1 MGQAKRRKQQLG
13 DMYGTPEGSN
23 HKFITYKGFDQA
35 TCDQM
40 TLKTIKAAISA
51 GQRVILMGTKADRP
65 LATAAGLTWLHERPD
80 CLEPYSFAWDLEIAE
95 NGGPS
100 APPFTHEGSLL
111 IVGVGVSEWLPSAL
125 LTNVP
130 AN

>member
-13 DMYGTPEGSN
+13 DIYGTPEGSN
-23 HKFITYKGFDQA
+23 HRLIYYKGFDQP

-40 TLKTIKAAISA
+40 TLKHIKATMSV
-51 GQRVILMGTKADRP
+51 GQRVIFMGTKADRP
-65 LATAAGLTWLHERPD
+65 LAAAAGLTWLHERSD

-95 NGGPS
+95 KGGPLIPS
-100 APPFTHEGSLL
+100 YAYEGSLA
-111 IVGVGVSEWLPSAL
+111 IVGAGASEWLSSAL
-125 LTNVP
+125 LTNAP

>member
-13 DMYGTPEGSN
+13 NLYGTPEGLN
-23 HKFITYKGFDQA
+23 HKLIAYKGFEQA

-100 APPFTHEGSLL
+100 VPPYTHKGSLL
-111 IVGVGVSEWLPSAL
+111 IVGAGASEWLSSAL

-130 AN
+130 AI

>member
-13 DMYGTPEGSN
+13 NLYGTPEGSN
-23 HKFITYKGFDQA
+23 YKLITYKGFDQA

-65 LATAAGLTWLHERPD
+65 LATAAGLIWLHERSD

-95 NGGPS
+95 KGGPLIPS
-100 APPFTHEGSLL
+100 YAYEGSLV
-111 IVGVGVSEWLPSAL
+111 IVGAGASEWLSSAL
-125 LTNVP
+125 LTNAP

>member
-13 DMYGTPEGSN
+13 NLYGTPEGSN
-23 HKFITYKGFDQA
+23 HKLITYKGFDQA

-40 TLKTIKAAISA
+40 TLKIIKAAISV

-80 CLEPYSFAWDLEIAE
+80 CLEPYSFACDLEIAE
-95 NGGPS
+95 NGGPL
-100 APPFTHEGSLL
+100 APPHTHEGSLL
-111 IVGVGVSEWLPSAL
+111 IIGAEASEWFSSAL